1 MDFDCSAG
9 ALDACA
15 LTAVP
20 TSTTFLGRMSVNLQD
35 GSADSGADAGISCA
49 KVRVALQPC
58 TPIHKLCRP
67 GVFVPSYFLVRSF
80 VSSLGAVGRFAALG
94 LSWHVA

>member
-9 ALDACA
+9 ALDAGT

-20 TSTTFLGRMSVNLQD
+20 LSSTFLGRMSVNLQD

-49 KVRVALQPC
+49 KVRVALQP
-58 TPIHKLCRP
+58 
-67 GVFVPSYFLVRSF
+67 
-80 VSSLGAVGRFAALG
+80 
-94 LSWHVA
+94 